1 MQAPKNIDNEEGVVT
16 LKDFQPG
23 NTAYRLCMHT
33 GTNREPHIAE
43 VTVVSVGRI
52 YVTIG
57 TKSWSEKYM
66 DNNTTYLH
74 EKANF
79 GEAAMLFRTRAD
91 AENYIEKHD
100 LALWLGCI
108 SVSKAEGYSLEQL
121 RKVREILE
129 T

>member
-1 MQAPKNIDNEEGVVT
+1 MQVPKNINNEEGVVT

-33 GTNREPHIAE
+33 GTNREPYITE
-43 VTVVSVGRI
+43 VTVASVGRI

-57 TKSWSEKYM
+57 TKTWSEKYM
-66 DNNTTYLH
+66 DNDTTYLY
-74 EKANF
+74 EKAKF

-91 AENYIEKHD
+91 AENYIEKHN

>member
-1 MQAPKNIDNEEGVVT
+1 MQAYKNIDNEEDIVT

-33 GTNREPHIAE
+33 GTNREPYIAE
-43 VTVVSVGRI
+43 VVVVSVGI
-52 YVTIG
+52 VDVTIG

-66 DNNTTYLH
+66 NNNTTYLR
-74 EKANF
+74 EKGTC
-79 GEAAMLFRTRAD
+79 GEATMLFRTRAD

-121 RKVREILE
+121 RKVKEILE